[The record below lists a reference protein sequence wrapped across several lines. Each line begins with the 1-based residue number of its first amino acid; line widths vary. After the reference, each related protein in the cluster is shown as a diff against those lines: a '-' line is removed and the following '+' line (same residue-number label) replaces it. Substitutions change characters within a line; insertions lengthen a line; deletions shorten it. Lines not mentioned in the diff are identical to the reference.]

1 MYAQD
6 RLRDIWNLE
15 LMLYGGCQP
24 PSCITHS
31 GRRARMPAPSM
42 PIPEELLEQQDPE
55 EVVVPEGALVTA
67 IAEYDLDT
75 GETTIEETLIE

>member
-1 MYAQD
+1 
-6 RLRDIWNLE
+6 
-15 LMLYGGCQP
+15 
-24 PSCITHS
+24 
-31 GRRARMPAPSM
+31 MPAPSM
-42 PIPEELLEQQDPE
+42 PIPDELLEQQDPE